1 MCSYSFFFF
10 KQKTAYEMRISDWS
24 SDVCSSD
31 LIRACIKL
39 QKLADLL
46 KGEAGRL
53 RLADEPQAADIFRPI
68 APNAMVARWCVE
80 KAPAL
85 VEAHGFHAHIAR
97 LGKFSD
103 RERQALLIP
112 YHGTDPIRSEEHTSE
127 IQSLM

>member
-1 MCSYSFFFF
+1 MG
-10 KQKTAYEMRISDWS
+10 ISEWS
-24 SDVCSSD
+24 SDVCSYD
-31 LIRACIKL
+31 L
-39 QKLADLL
+39 D
-46 KGEAGRL
+46 GRL

-103 RERQALLIP
+103 RERPALLIP
-112 YHGTDPIRSEEHTSE
+112 YHGTDPISAADRTQWRDRKSTRLNSSH
-127 IQSLM
+127 